1 MLAKF
6 RSCRLIV
13 FLLCCSVG
21 CVMVFFG
28 TTSTPQG
35 MLSSM
40 IASGRVEDNLYNT
53 VTVDPHF
60 DPHGT
65 DSNV

>member
-1 MLAKF
+1 
-6 RSCRLIV
+6 
-13 FLLCCSVG
+13 
-21 CVMVFFG
+21 MVFFG